1 MPEYRAYLVGPDD
14 HILHCVGLVCDD
26 DEAAKEQAKI
36 LADGHNV
43 ELWQE
48 TRKIAGYSPLPGLRR
63 NILVKVPPE
72 QQPF

>member
-48 TRKIAGYSPLPGLRR
+48 TRKIAVIFSAAGPAPKYPRQSAT
-63 NILVKVPPE
+63 
-72 QQPF
+72 